1 MPHEGLN
8 ASMTEQEQQ
17 EMRDL
22 RKELD
27 EAERKALVWKSI
39 AIAIGMV
46 SFLVIAKIKYG
57 WSFWSE

>member
-1 MPHEGLN
+1 
-8 ASMTEQEQQ
+8 MTEQEQQ